1 MKEKFIFFLV
11 LIAFFLGFILVKFF
25 FVNQKEVYGQLKVTS
40 SPTTGIFL
48 DNVAIGKTP
57 FEDKLKVGEYLLK
70 LIPEGNATDTASWQ
84 GKINIYKNT
93 LTFVNRELGS
103 SDVTSAGEIFT
114 AVKMKKKPSN
124 PNYGEIAVETDP
136 NGAIVYLDN
145 DEKGVAPVILADV
158 LKGDHELSVFMPG
171 FFRRTQKINVDPG
184 YQVIAKFKLAIDQ
197 SQKITPTPSLNNQ
210 EGTESAKLE
219 KGYVIIKDTGL
230 GFLRVREEPSLN
242 ASESARIKPGGKYQ
256 LLDEQKG
263 WYKIKYNNDEKGLVS
278 GSFEEGWI
286 SGQYAAKE

>member
-1 MKEKFIFFLV
+1 
-11 LIAFFLGFILVKFF
+11 
-25 FVNQKEVYGQLKVTS
+25 
-40 SPTTGIFL
+40 
-48 DNVAIGKTP
+48 
-57 FEDKLKVGEYLLK
+57 
-70 LIPEGNATDTASWQ
+70 
-84 GKINIYKNT
+84 
-93 LTFVNRELGS
+93 
-103 SDVTSAGEIFT
+103 
-114 AVKMKKKPSN
+114 
-124 PNYGEIAVETDP
+124 
-136 NGAIVYLDN
+136 
-145 DEKGVAPVILADV
+145 
-158 LKGDHELSVFMPG
+158 MPG